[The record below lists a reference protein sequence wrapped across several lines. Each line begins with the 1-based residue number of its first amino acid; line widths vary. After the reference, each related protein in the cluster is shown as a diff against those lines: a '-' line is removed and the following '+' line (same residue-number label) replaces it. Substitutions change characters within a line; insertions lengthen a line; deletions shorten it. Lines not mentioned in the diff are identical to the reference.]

1 MIVAGNET
9 TSLTFTWLL
18 SALLNN
24 RHVMKHAQEELDL
37 NVGIDKWVE
46 KSNIHNLVYLK
57 AIVKETLRLY
67 TAGPL
72 LIPHEGIEDC
82 CIGGYHIPKG
92 SRLLVNAWKM
102 HRDPA
107 IWSNPKEFQP

>member
-9 TSLTFTWLL
+9 NSITFTCLI

-37 NVGIDKWVE
+37 NVSRDRWVE
-46 KSNIHNLVYLK
+46 KSYINNLVYLK

-67 TAGPL
+67 IAGPL
-72 LIPHEGIEDC
+72 LIPHKAIEDC

-92 SRLLVNAWKM
+92 TT
-102 HRDPA
+102 
-107 IWSNPKEFQP
+107 F